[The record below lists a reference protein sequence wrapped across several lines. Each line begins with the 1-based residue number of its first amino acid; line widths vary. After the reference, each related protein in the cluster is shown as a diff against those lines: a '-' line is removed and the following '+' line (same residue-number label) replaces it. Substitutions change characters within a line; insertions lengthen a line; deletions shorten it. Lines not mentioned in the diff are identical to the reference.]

1 MYFYDCLSLFLYLF
15 SLFFF
20 FKQKTAYEMRISDW
34 SSDVCSSDL
43 PFYFALLGSIAA
55 ATSARGFN
63 LLVSFQESAANFRA
77 DFVASGLADAMIVIG
92 TTSNR
97 TAWDFFA
104 EAQAAGLG
112 FTCWGSP
119 GHPFHWMRSDNAIG
133 EIGRSACRER
143 V

>member
-1 MYFYDCLSLFLYLF
+1 
-15 SLFFF
+15 
-20 FKQKTAYEMRISDW
+20 MRISDW

-43 PFYFALLGSIAA
+43 

-119 GHPFHWMRSDNAIG
+119 GDPFHWMRSDNGID
-133 EIGRSACRER
+133 RKSTRLNSSH
-143 V
+143 